1 MSASVGQPIFDEKVF
16 LADDHHNKKGTVSPA
31 IVNENRILKDLCQEI
46 GRTRILSEAQREA
59 LETTFPKKFQRA
71 LGLAEG
77 EKVRKYRFSPS
88 GRILWVVT
96 GRGREYQVL
105 PESMFCTCD
114 DYYFRVMDH
123 KKQLC
128 YHIIAQR
135 LSEAMG
141 KYIMTEMID
150 SRYPEITS
158 KLTAISPR

>member
-1 MSASVGQPIFDEKVF
+1 M
-16 LADDHHNKKGTVSPA
+16 
-31 IVNENRILKDLCQEI
+31 
-46 GRTRILSEAQREA
+46 LSESQREE
-59 LETTFPKKFQRA
+59 LETTFQKRFQQA

-77 EKVRKYRFSPS
+77 EKVRKYHFSPS
-88 GRILWVVT
+88 GRTLWIVT

-105 PESMFCTCD
+105 PDSMFCTCD

-141 KYIMTEMID
+141 KYIMMEMID

-158 KLTAISPR
+158 KLTAISSRE

>member
-1 MSASVGQPIFDEKVF
+1 
-16 LADDHHNKKGTVSPA
+16 
-31 IVNENRILKDLCQEI
+31 
-46 GRTRILSEAQREA
+46 
-59 LETTFPKKFQRA
+59 LETTFPKRFQRA

-105 PESMFCTCD
+105 PDGMFCTCD
-114 DYYFRVMDH
+114 DYYFRVMEH

-141 KYIMTEMID
+141 KYIMTELID

-158 KLTAISPR
+158 KLTAISPRE

>member
-1 MSASVGQPIFDEKVF
+1 MDACLE
-16 LADDHHNKKGTVSPA
+16 L
-31 IVNENRILKDLCQEI
+31 
-46 GRTRILSEAQREA
+46 GRTRILSESQRDV
-59 LETTFPKKFQRA
+59 LETTFQKRFQQA

-77 EKVRKYRFSPS
+77 EKVRKYQFSPS

-105 PESMFCTCD
+105 PDSMFCTCD
-114 DYYFRVMDH
+114 DYYFRVMDN

-141 KYIMTEMID
+141 KYTVTEMID

-158 KLTAISPR
+158 KFTAISVRE

>member
-1 MSASVGQPIFDEKVF
+1 M
-16 LADDHHNKKGTVSPA
+16 VS
-31 IVNENRILKDLCQEI
+31 E
-46 GRTRILSEAQREA
+46 SQRET
-59 LETTFPKKFQRA
+59 LETTFQKRFQQA

-88 GRILWVVT
+88 GRILWIVS

-105 PESMFCTCD
+105 PESTFCTCD
-114 DYYFRVMDH
+114 DYHFRVMEH

-141 KYIMTEMID
+141 NYIVTEMID

-158 KLTAISPR
+158 KLTAISPRE